1 MPTLLKIRTVTVGI
15 SFERDEPSDVRIAAL
30 DKAAAFLAAAQKRFE
45 DAGYEVQTTRIS
57 TNSFEEWCDVG
68 DKVSTLRTMRA
79 IDAELVR
86 LGINLFN
93 AGPAS
98 TAAGMAIA
106 PAIISLG
113 PRISASGALLDP
125 LDLNGAMG
133 LAAAIL
139 RITETTTGGEGNF
152 QFCTSVRGQEH
163 FNPRLIYLF
172 FTRLPLAS
180 PRSRLKVAHVCDSR
194 SSTCPRASL
203 SFRRR
208 TTRGRPRSPSA
219 ARHQR
224 SSRRPCP
231 RRAAT

>member
-1 MPTLLKIRTVTVGI
+1 MATAAPLLKIRTVTVGI

-30 DKAAAFLAAAQKRFE
+30 DKAAAFLTAAQKRFE

-57 TNSFEEWCDVG
+57 TNSFEEWCDIG
-68 DKVSTLRTMRA
+68 DKASTLRTMRA

-152 QFCTSVRGQEH
+152 QFCSSVRAHTQEE
-163 FNPRLIYLF
+163 YL
-172 FTRLPLAS
+172 S
-180 PRSRLKVAHVCDSR
+180 PRP
-194 SSTCPRASL
+194 TIFITRAPSCQSL
-203 SFRRR
+203 EH
-208 TTRGRPRSPSA
+208 G
-219 ARHQR
+219 
-224 SSRRPCP
+224 
-231 RRAAT
+231 